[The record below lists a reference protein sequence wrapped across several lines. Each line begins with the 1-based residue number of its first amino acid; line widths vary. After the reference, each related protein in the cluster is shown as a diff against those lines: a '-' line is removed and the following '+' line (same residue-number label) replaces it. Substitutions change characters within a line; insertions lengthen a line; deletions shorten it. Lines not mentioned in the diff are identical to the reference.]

1 MKVDCKRV
9 GVRSDWR
16 EGENKGHSSRSIGM
30 LMRTIDSQSTH
41 LFGIQVLLSIPRTML
56 AQPKCL
62 ETALDGL
69 LNCILESGTL
79 RSMAAKQSGM
89 GMVGVRH
96 DEKGKKGIYAWDEVG
111 SCG

>member
-1 MKVDCKRV
+1 
-9 GVRSDWR
+9 
-16 EGENKGHSSRSIGM
+16 M
-30 LMRTIDSQSTH
+30 LMRKINSQSTH

-79 RSMAAKQSGM
+79 RSMSAKQSGM

-96 DEKGKKGIYAWDEVG
+96 VENGKKGDMYGMKLG
-111 SCG
+111 SCS